1 MKVVGDS
8 TVEIDELCFTK
19 RNYNVERDYPQK
31 CGIDNVF
38 RETKK
43 CVLFTVQDKTAETLL
58 SRRYFETMIL
68 PETIGFVE
76 NIVKLF

>member
-1 MKVVGDS
+1 MKVVGGR

-31 CGIDNVF
+31 WGIDNVF
-38 RETKK
+38 GETKK
-43 CVLFTVQDKTAETLL
+43 CVLFTVQEKTAETLL
-58 SRRYFETMIL
+58 SCMYFETMNF
-68 PETIGFVE
+68 PGTIRFME